1 MKRSRPILPVRSA
14 SRPVSVTRR
23 TSGDTATILVRA
35 GEKDLGAIT
44 QLGSDADDTLAGNFV
59 NRPAFADVGTVFHEL
74 ARAEQDGE
82 QDKARTLRAE
92 IAALGVEVW
101 HSVHDMRIDEPGTLT
116 IAAGR
121 ARFRPNAAFLMMRTG
136 GL

>member
-1 MKRSRPILPVRSA
+1 MRRPA

-35 GEKDLGAIT
+35 GDRDLGAIT
-44 QLGSDADDTLAGNFV
+44 QLGSDAGDTLSGSFV
-59 NRPAFADVGTVFHEL
+59 NRPAFADFVDAFREL
-74 ARAEQDGE
+74 ATATELAD
-82 QDKARTLRAE
+82 
-92 IAALGVEVW
+92 AAAVATSVAGLAAQGIQVW
-101 HSVHDMRIDEPGTLT
+101 HSIHEMRIDDPGSLV
-116 IAAGR
+116 IAGGR